1 MTDIK
6 DNYRLYMEQPPLTLN
21 LALNEQTALET
32 LLTRIQ
38 EQFGSQVLRAA
49 LFGSKARGDADA
61 NSDVDLLLI
70 VTDDHWKFQQPLI
83 EIGAEVGLEYDVL
96 FDLRIISEQR
106 WRYLESIQA
115 GLYQNIKRDSIPLA
129 G

>member
-1 MTDIK
+1 MA
-6 DNYRLYMEQPPLTLN
+6 EQTPLTMN
-21 LALNEQTALET
+21 LALNEKTALET
-32 LLTRIQ
+32 LLTRIR
-38 EQFGSQVLRAA
+38 EKFGGQVLRAA
-49 LFGSKARGDADA
+49 LFGSKARGDANVD
-61 NSDVDLLLI
+61 SDVDLLLI

-115 GLYQNIKRDSIPLA
+115 GLYRNINRDSVPLA

>member
-1 MTDIK
+1 MA
-6 DNYRLYMEQPPLTLN
+6 EQTPLTLN
-21 LALNEQTALET
+21 LAVNEKTALET
-32 LLTRIQ
+32 LLTRVW
-38 EQFGSQVLRAA
+38 EKFGSQVLRAA
-49 LFGSKARGDADA
+49 LFGSKARGDS
-61 NSDVDLLLI
+61 NEYSDLDLLLI

-115 GLYQNIKRDSIPLA
+115 GLYRNINRDSVPLA